1 MRASDGQDGGIGGLN
16 ADPKVRPID
25 EARSRPLAET
35 RPRSTMPLLRQLL
48 IVAAVLAALGGGYVA
63 YDRLVAGGGAAGP
76 TETAAPA
83 AIPVV
88 LGTAELRETTRRVE
102 AVGTTF
108 SRRAIQVVALTSG
121 RIVEV
126 AFEPGQFVEAGAV
139 LVRLDDDIERADLA
153 EAEATLQENA
163 LALQRAQALRQ
174 KSAIPEA
181 TVEQLVAAQ
190 ASARA
195 ELDRARRRLD
205 DRTVRAPFAGDVGL
219 RQIDPGARV
228 DEEMVLTTLDD
239 RSEMEIE
246 FSVPEMLYG
255 QVAIGQ
261 PVVATSAAFPG
272 RSFEGLV
279 ATIDSRVDSTARAF
293 KVRAL
298 LPNPDLALPAGMFMH
313 VAVVLESRTAVMV
326 PEEAVVVQG
335 NRTFVYVV
343 ADGKA
348 AVRDVTLGQRELGAV
363 EVTSGLTQGDA
374 VVVRGTPRLR
384 DGAAVRVLGED
395 GTPAG
400 QGEAGSGP
408 AGPS

>member
-1 MRASDGQDGGIGGLN
+1 MRASDGQDGAGTGVN
-16 ADPKVRPID
+16 ADPKIRPLD
-25 EARSRPLAET
+25 EARSRPPAET
-35 RPRSTMPLLRQLL
+35 RPPATMPFLRQLL
-48 IVAAVLAALGGGYVA
+48 VVAAVVAVFGGGYVA
-63 YDRLVAGGGAAGP
+63 YDRLVAGSGPAGSA
-76 TETAAPA
+76 ETAAPA

-153 EAEATLQENA
+153 EAEATLQEST
-163 LALQRAQALRQ
+163 LALKRAQALRQ
-174 KSAIPEA
+174 KNAIPEA
-181 TVEQLVAAQ
+181 TVEQLIAAEV
-190 ASARA
+190 SARA
-195 ELDRARRRLD
+195 ELDRARRRLE
-205 DRTVRAPFAGDVGL
+205 DRTVRAPFAGDVGM

-261 PVVATSAAFPG
+261 PIEATSAAFPD

-279 ATIDSRVDSTARAF
+279 ATIDSRVDPTARAF
-293 KVRAL
+293 KVRAV
-298 LPNPDLALPAGMFMH
+298 LPNPDLALPAGMFVH

-348 AVRDVTLGQRELGAV
+348 AIRDVTLGQRELGAV
-363 EVTSGLTQGDA
+363 EVTAGLAEGDS

-395 GTPAG
+395 GAPAG
-400 QGEAGSGP
+400 QSEAGSGP
-408 AGPS
+408 AGQS